1 MTVAFCEKC
10 EEFVEDET
18 IKDNTL
24 NYLHK
29 KCNGVILWLS
39 GDQVQ
44 EEFAEKNQ
52 RIAEL
57 ETIDIKVI
65 NKVILEI
72 GVYLMRDCIDD
83 DGYENLAEALLP
95 NWHDTLVQA
104 TYKYQDEAL
113 QPKDES

>member
-1 MTVAFCEKC
+1 MSEITPLCRCGKIHTTDC
-10 EEFVEDET
+10 SCPL
-18 IKDNTL
+18 KDTGYQDVL
-24 NYLHK
+24 KRQLT
-29 KCNGVILWLS
+29 
-39 GDQVQ
+39 Q
-44 EEFAEKNQ
+44 ANQ

-95 NWHDTLVQA
+95 NWHDALVQA

-113 QPKDES
+113 QPKGES